1 LKTCLCPQLAAFV
14 CPEIDDDAIHRNRV
28 TLNKSGFDEM
38 TRSINKMFEEFKRYW
53 KNYVFQCLLA
63 TFVVFIVLLAL
74 SLKNAVIIASIGA
87 TAFIIFAMP
96 GMVTAKPR
104 NVIGGHAAGLIIG
117 SLCFLIPHST
127 VFYAALSYSLAV
139 GLAIFIMVVID
150 TEHPPAAATALGFA
164 ISGFSLKTAIALVLS
179 IVVLSLVHYF
189 FRQHLKDLT

>member
-1 LKTCLCPQLAAFV
+1 
-14 CPEIDDDAIHRNRV
+14 
-28 TLNKSGFDEM
+28 M
-38 TRSINKMFEEFKRYW
+38 TRSVTKMLEELRRYW

-104 NVIGGHAAGLIIG
+104 SVIGGHTTGLIIG
-117 SLCFLIPHST
+117 SVCSLIPHST
-127 VFYAALSYSLAV
+127 VFYAALAYSLAV

-164 ISGFSLKTAIALVLS
+164 ISGFSVNTAIAFISS
-179 IVVLSLVHYF
+179 IIVLSLAHYF
-189 FRQHLKDLT
+189 FRYRLRDLT

>member
-1 LKTCLCPQLAAFV
+1 
-14 CPEIDDDAIHRNRV
+14 
-28 TLNKSGFDEM
+28 M
-38 TRSINKMFEEFKRYW
+38 TRSVTKMFEEFRRYW
-53 KNYVFQCLLA
+53 KHYVFQCLLA

-104 NVIGGHAAGLIIG
+104 NVIGGHTTGLIIG

-164 ISGFSLKTAIALVLS
+164 MSGFSLKTAIALVLS
-179 IVVLSLVHYF
+179 IGVLSLVHYF
-189 FRQHLKDLT
+189 FRPHLRDLT

>member
-1 LKTCLCPQLAAFV
+1 
-14 CPEIDDDAIHRNRV
+14 
-28 TLNKSGFDEM
+28 M
-38 TRSINKMFEEFKRYW
+38 TRSITGMFEEFRRYW

-63 TFVVFIVLLAL
+63 TFVIFILLLAL
-74 SLKNAVIIASIGA
+74 SLKNAVIVASIGA

-96 GMVTAKPR
+96 KMITANPR
-104 NVIGGHAAGLIIG
+104 NVIGGHTTGLIIG

-164 ISGFSLKTAIALVLS
+164 MSGFSLKTAIALLS
-179 IVVLSLVHYF
+179 SIIVLSLVHYF
-189 FRQHLKDLT
+189 FRHHLRDLT

>member
-1 LKTCLCPQLAAFV
+1 ML
-14 CPEIDDDAIHRNRV
+14 
-28 TLNKSGFDEM
+28 
-38 TRSINKMFEEFKRYW
+38 EEFRRYW

-96 GMVTAKPR
+96 ATLTAKPR
-104 NVIGGHAAGLIIG
+104 NVIGGHATGLIIG
-117 SLCFLIPHST
+117 SLCSLLPHLT

-139 GLAIFIMVVID
+139 GLATFIMVVTD

-164 ISGFSLKTAIALVLS
+164 ISGFSMKTAIALILS

-189 FRQHLKDLT
+189 FRTHLKDLT

>member
-1 LKTCLCPQLAAFV
+1 
-14 CPEIDDDAIHRNRV
+14 
-28 TLNKSGFDEM
+28 
-38 TRSINKMFEEFKRYW
+38 MFKEFRRYW

-63 TFVVFIVLLAL
+63 TFVIFIVLLVL

-96 GMVTAKPR
+96 GTVTAKPR
-104 NVIGGHAAGLIIG
+104 NVIGGHTTGLIIG
-117 SLCFLIPHST
+117 SICYLIPHST
-127 VFYAALSYSLAV
+127 LFFAALSDSLAV

-164 ISGFSLKTAIALVLS
+164 ISGFSLKTSVAFVSS

-189 FRQHLKDLT
+189 FRQYLKDLT

>member
-1 LKTCLCPQLAAFV
+1 
-14 CPEIDDDAIHRNRV
+14 
-28 TLNKSGFDEM
+28 M
-38 TRSINKMFEEFKRYW
+38 TRSIPKMLEEFSKYW

-63 TFVVFIVLLAL
+63 TFVVFVVLLAL

-96 GMVTAKPR
+96 SMLTAKPR
-104 NVIGGHAAGLIIG
+104 NVIGGHITGLIIG
-117 SLCFLIPHST
+117 SLCSLIPHST

-164 ISGFSLKTAIALVLS
+164 ISGFSLKTALALVLS
-179 IVVLSLVHYF
+179 IVVLSSVHYF
-189 FRQHLKDLT
+189 FRHHLKDLT